1 MAELRSYFA
10 ACVYLGDRWAED
22 VHIGVDEA
30 GIIRA
35 LEEGVAEGEAE
46 ILAGPVLPGL
56 VDGHADSL
64 LRAVAGRVAPFTRHF
79 GALNRWRQGAHETL
93 VAASAETVEAIVAQ
107 SYLERVK
114 SGFTTVIETV
124 PLGFGDGEPAKP
136 VERAGATVAAAHQVG
151 LSLSLLAV
159 LDGAS
164 DGAALPGSGP
174 SIARAF
180 ASRAAGDPLLR
191 FGLGF
196 RNLHRLDE
204 AEIADW
210 IARIQSGDAMAPVQI
225 VIGGDLEETHHFR
238 SSHGVTPL
246 AWCLENLPVDGRWS
260 VVHANHCASDELAEL
275 AATDAV
281 AVVCPTFEAAL
292 GLPPFP
298 LDAFL
303 GAAGKLA
310 LGTGAPMGL
319 GAAEEMRAL
328 LIRHRQLARA
338 RGGGGLI
345 PLLLEG
351 GAQAAGQNT
360 GQIAPGYRC
369 DLVVLDPDHAA
380 IAGQESTAI
389 LDSVVFGAAD
399 LVRDVAVGGEWIVRD
414 GHHSEEEA
422 ILEAFRDAVAQL

>member
-1 MAELRSYFA
+1 MADLRTYFA
-10 ACVYLGDRWAED
+10 ESAFLGDRWAED
-22 VHIGVDEA
+22 VRITVNDA

-35 LEEGVAEGEAE
+35 VEEGVAEDEDE
-46 ILAGPVLPGL
+46 LLAGPVLPGL
-56 VDGHADSL
+56 VDAHADSL

-79 GALNRWRQGAHETL
+79 GALNRWRQGAHATL
-93 VAASAETVEAIVAQ
+93 AAASPERVEAIVAQ

-124 PLGFGDGEPAKP
+124 PLGFGEGDPGKP

-159 LDGAS
+159 LDGMS
-164 DGAALPGSGP
+164 PGATAPPGSGP

-196 RNLHRLDE
+196 RSLHRLDE

-238 SSHGVTPL
+238 TARGLTPL

-260 VVHANHCASDELAEL
+260 VVHANHCAPDELAEL

-292 GLPPFP
+292 GLPPLP

-319 GAAEEMRAL
+319 GAAEEARAL

-360 GQIAPGYRC
+360 GQIATGYRC

-380 IAGQESTAI
+380 IAGQENAAI
-389 LDSVVFGAAD
+389 LD
-399 LVRDVAVGGEWIVRD
+399 
-414 GHHSEEEA
+414 
-422 ILEAFRDAVAQL
+422 